1 MSTFIATTCCQK
13 LTTKCLNGSLYDKE
27 DKDVLISKLTSRIQ
41 RLEKQDKDYDLLNQ
55 EFKQLENDVNLLNEA
70 KLRLEYEIKQRDES
84 YNKRISDLKG
94 ENENLQNA
102 LNDKLCV
109 NKKLFEEKQ
118 CLENQLKLKNDEITD
133 LTNKLNNINNRFNS
147 TQNDNGDLENT
158 LHGLNDIKSQQR
170 DKIAELVDDNKKLA
184 NLYQEQEHSL
194 YLAGQEKTKLNK
206 KLNDDQANINNLNS
220 KLRIHDGNLN
230 NLQNQLDKSN
240 ELNMKLKNDLQK
252 LEEAYSNFT
261 VDNQTLCD
269 ELNKQHALKED
280 EEKNNSELKLV
291 LGDRKNKLRTL
302 NEDYIYLKNLHDKA
316 CEDRNM
322 LQMETGKL
330 EDHVMILTKQN
341 EKLSDEIAEV
351 IKDDNQMKDILNRSE
366 RMSTMLKSNDT
377 ILSQMPQELLNASN
391 CFESSKCQ
399 MNCDDDNNRTR
410 ANLSQERQRSLSPKF
425 TYSRIEKNLGD

>member
-1 MSTFIATTCCQK
+1 MSTFIATQCCQK
-13 LTTKCLNGSLYDKE
+13 LTTKCLNGTLYDKE

-41 RLEKQDKDYDLLNQ
+41 KLEQQDKDYDLLNQ

-84 YNKRISDLKG
+84 NNKRISDLKG

-133 LTNKLNNINNRFNS
+133 LTNKLNNINNRFS
-147 TQNDNGDLENT
+147 SAQNDKGDLENT
-158 LHGLNDIKSQQR
+158 LRGLNDIKAQQR

-184 NLYQEQEHSL
+184 NLCQEQEHSL
-194 YLAGQEKTKLNK
+194 YLAGQEKAKLSK

-220 KLRIHDGNLN
+220 KLRIHDSNLN
-230 NLQNQLDKSN
+230 NLKNQLDKSN
-240 ELNMKLKNDLQK
+240 ELNMKLKNDLQN
-252 LEEAYSNFT
+252 LEDAYRNFSL
-261 VDNQTLCD
+261 DNQTMND
-269 ELNKQHALKED
+269 ELNKQHSLKED
-280 EEKNNSELKLV
+280 EEKNNTQLKLV

-302 NEDYIYLKNLHDKA
+302 NEDYIYLKNLQDKA

-330 EDHVMILTKQN
+330 EEHIITLTKQN
-341 EKLSDEIAEV
+341 EKLSDEIAKV
-351 IKDDNQMKDILNRSE
+351 INEDNQMKDILNRSE
-366 RMSTMLKSNDT
+366 RMSIMLKSNDS

-391 CFESSKCQ
+391 CFDNSKCQ
-399 MNCDDDNNRTR
+399 IPCDENNNRT
-410 ANLSQERQRSLSPKF
+410 NLSQERQRSLSPKF
-425 TYSRIEKNLGD
+425 TYSRIDKNLGN